1 MASALCLP
9 LQVWLFQPIAL
20 DAQARELLR
29 AGSFEQ
35 ALALADTCAADGAP
49 WAETAFAE
57 AAFLLMQGRLAS
69 ADATCLGRTVHCS
82 GLMRGRH
89 HTAWRFFKTVDL
101 CCWYYEQL
109 GARQSV
115 HRGRHGLYDMSQCTP
130 AMWLWLSSCT
140 IAA

>member
-1 MASALCLP
+1 MYQACALQHKASALHLP

-35 ALALADTCAADGAP
+35 ALALADTCAAEGAP

-69 ADATCLGRTVHCS
+69 AEAACMERTFHCS
-82 GLMRGRH
+82 GSVRGRD
-89 HTAWRFFKTVDL
+89 HTACRFCETVDL
-101 CCWYYEQL
+101 CC
-109 GARQSV
+109 
-115 HRGRHGLYDMSQCTP
+115 
-130 AMWLWLSSCT
+130 
-140 IAA
+140 

>member
-1 MASALCLP
+1 MSCYLACALQHKPSTLCLP

-69 ADATCLGRTVHCS
+69 ADADCMGRKVYTS
-82 GLMRGRH
+82 GPVRCRSY
-89 HTAWRFFKTVDL
+89 TAWRFFGD
-101 CCWYYEQL
+101 C
-109 GARQSV
+109 
-115 HRGRHGLYDMSQCTP
+115 
-130 AMWLWLSSCT
+130 
-140 IAA
+140 